1 MNDTTAHTDTRRAL
15 KALYRNLNQV
25 ILGKSESV
33 VLLLTCLLAQG
44 HLLIEDA
51 PGLGKTT
58 LAKALARSLGLA
70 FGRLQCTPDLMP
82 SDITGINVYDRSER
96 GFEFLPGP
104 VFCQILLAD
113 EINRATP
120 RTQSALLEA
129 MAEGTV
135 TVDRETHRLSRPFFV
150 IATQNPLEFAGTYPL
165 PEAQLDRFFMRIGIG
180 YPAPDTEVALLNAH
194 MHDEPL
200 QQVNAVMSAEQVLL
214 LQQQVKKTGI
224 SDALLKYIAR
234 VVQATR
240 QDDRVLLGASPRG
253 SLALMHAARAYAF
266 LKGDRFVSP
275 EHVKV
280 LVNPV
285 LGHRIQLKD
294 SRPGSH
300 ASGVFL
306 ARLLEQVALPDFPPA
321 TEAADGSV

>member
-1 MNDTTAHTDTRRAL
+1 MNDASTQPDTGQAL

-25 ILGKSESV
+25 ILGKGQS
-33 VLLLTCLLAQG
+33 VLLLLTSLLAEG

-70 FGRLQCTPDLMP
+70 FGRIQCTPDLMP
-82 SDITGINVYDRSER
+82 SDITGINVFDQSEHT
-96 GFEFLPGP
+96 FKFLPGP

-129 MAEGTV
+129 MAERTV
-135 TVDRETHRLSRPFFV
+135 TVDRETHVLHKPFFV
-150 IATQNPLEFAGTYPL
+150 IATQNPLEYAGTYPL
-165 PEAQLDRFFMRIGIG
+165 PEAQLDRFFMRIALG
-180 YPAPDTEVALLNAH
+180 YPTQDTETALLSAN

-200 QQVNAVMSAEQVLL
+200 QQVDAVMSAEQL
-214 LQQQVKKTGI
+214 LQLQQRVKNI
-224 SDALLKYIAR
+224 AVSEPMLSYIAR

-240 QDDRVLLGASPRG
+240 QHERVTIGASPRG
-253 SLALMHAARAYAF
+253 SLALMRGARALAF
-266 LKGDRFVSP
+266 LKGDKHVTP
-275 EHVKV
+275 EHVRA
-280 LVNPV
+280 LVVPV
-285 LGHRIQLKD
+285 LGHRMQLKD

-306 ARLLEQVALPDFPPA
+306 NKLLDKVALPDFPLP
-321 TEAADGSV
+321 TETTDGIV

>member
-1 MNDTTAHTDTRRAL
+1 MNDATTQSDSAQAL

-25 ILGKSESV
+25 ILGKSQS
-33 VLLLTCLLAQG
+33 VLLLLTSLLAEG

-58 LAKALARSLGLA
+58 LAKALARSLGLE
-70 FGRLQCTPDLMP
+70 FGRVQCTPDLMP
-82 SDITGINVYDRSER
+82 SDITGINVFDQSQRA
-96 GFEFLPGP
+96 FKFLPGP

-129 MAEGTV
+129 MAERTV
-135 TVDRETHRLSRPFFV
+135 TVDRETHVLSNPFFV
-150 IATQNPLEFAGTYPL
+150 IATQNPLEYAGTYPL
-165 PEAQLDRFFMRIGIG
+165 PEAQLDRFFMRIGLG
-180 YPAPDTEVALLNAH
+180 YPTHETETALLTAN

-200 QQVNAVMSAEQVLL
+200 QQVTAVMSAEEL
-214 LQQQVKKTGI
+214 LQLQQRVKNIAI
-224 SDALLKYIAR
+224 SEPMLSYIAR
-234 VVQATR
+234 IVQATR
-240 QDDRVLLGASPRG
+240 QHERVTIGASPRG
-253 SLALMHAARAYAF
+253 SLALMNGARALAF
-266 LKGDRFVSP
+266 LKGDKHVTP
-275 EHVKV
+275 EHVRS
-280 LVNPV
+280 LVIPV

-306 ARLLEQVALPDFPPA
+306 TKLLDNVALPDFPQA
-321 TEAADGSV
+321 TESADGIV